1 MDEAVMSNAQQ
12 VERFDQWLDKV
23 NQVCGRFGANLLG
36 PQFAGAIDEYR
47 SGELKMSFVDVSQAQ
62 LFRTQHEI
70 DQGEG
75 AHYYAAFQ
83 LAGEA
88 VMEQQGSCITLMPGD
103 ITLIDSTRPSNF
115 VYRNNARQLSLILP
129 RERVEQQLRFT
140 TVKPAQRIPASAPMA
155 GLAKRLIL
163 GSTEQRLSHA
173 ESEAT
178 LDAVISLLRP
188 AMGASNVDDS
198 PQARTFRKAL
208 RFIDE
213 HIGDEALCPEWLATQ
228 VGVSVRGLYRLFS
241 RHGLVVAQYVKN
253 RRLDLCAEQLRHARG
268 EGKLCAL
275 GYEWG
280 FNDSSYFSTAFKARF
295 GVSPGEYRK
304 RYAS

>member
-1 MDEAVMSNAQQ
+1 MSNAQQ

-23 NQVCGRFGANLLG
+23 NQVCGRFGANVLG
-36 PQFAGAIDEYR
+36 TQFAGSIDEYR
-47 SGELKMSFVDVSQAQ
+47 SGELKMSFVDVAQAR

-70 DQGEG
+70 DQGEDS
-75 AHYYAAFQ
+75 HYYAAFQ

-88 VMEQQGSCITLMPGD
+88 VMEQQ
-103 ITLIDSTRPSNF
+103 
-115 VYRNNARQLSLILP
+115 
-129 RERVEQQLRFT
+129 LRFT
-140 TVKPAQRIPASAPMA
+140 TVKPAQRIQASAPMA
-155 GLAKRLIL
+155 GLAQRLIL
-163 GSTEQRLSHA
+163 GSTEQGLSHT

-188 AMGASNVDDS
+188 AMGASELDDS
-198 PQARTFRKAL
+198 PQVRTFRKAL
-208 RFIDE
+208 RVIDE

-304 RYAS
+304 RYTN

>member
-1 MDEAVMSNAQQ
+1 MSKAQQ
-12 VERFDQWLDKV
+12 VERFDLWLDKV

-36 PQFAGAIDEYR
+36 TEFSGSISEYR
-47 SGELKMSFVDVSQAQ
+47 SGDLKMSFVDVAQAE
-62 LFRTQHEI
+62 LFRTRREI
-70 DQGEG
+70 EQSEG

-88 VMEQQGSCITLMPGD
+88 VMEQQGSCITLLPGD

-129 RERVEQQLRFT
+129 RERVEQQLRYSA
-140 TVKPAQRIPASAPMA
+140 VKPAQRIPASAPMA
-155 GLAKRLIL
+155 GLAQRLIL
-163 GSTEQRLSHA
+163 GATEQALGQA
-173 ESEAT
+173 DSEAT

-188 AMGASNVDDS
+188 AMGAREGDDS
-198 PQARTFRKAL
+198 PQERTFRKAL

-213 HIGDEALCPEWLATQ
+213 HIGDEALCPEWVATQ
-228 VGVSVRGLYRLFS
+228 VGVSVRGLYRVFS

-253 RRLDLCAEQLRHARG
+253 RRLDRCAEQLRQAQG

-275 GYEWG
+275 GYAWG
-280 FNDSSYFSTAFKARF
+280 FSDSSYFSTAFKARF

-304 RYAS
+304 RYGN

>member
-1 MDEAVMSNAQQ
+1 MSNAQQ

-23 NQVCGRFGANLLG
+23 NQVCGCFSANLLG
-36 PQFAGAIDEYR
+36 PQFAGSIDEYR

-188 AMGASNVDDS
+188 AMGASDVDDS

-208 RFIDE
+208 RSIDE

-295 GVSPGEYRK
+295 GVAPGEYRK